1 MIIARP
7 TLRLVELSIPKVNV
21 QQETLYWLKLLLQIL
36 QLDQLLQSD
45 PKGNNLITD
54 EKHICKR

>member
-1 MIIARP
+1 MHKLAN
-7 TLRLVELSIPKVNV
+7 LPKVNV